1 MPSEWNALSSEL
13 RFLAVL
19 ALWILLSSFE
29 FVSSWCMFFILDSI
43 SKTLNSPAL
52 RACEE
57 LVNLMERGGLKS
69 PTGLF
74 YGCSQ
79 GSMFFPGTDTMLASC
94 YILEECNDT
103 VGSYIRP
110 ALTSISGHE
119 HAQGAGAGGLDFAG
133 GKVASQE
140 IITRS

>member
-57 LVNLMERGGLKS
+57 LINLMERGGLKVPQGFLMAALKGACS
-69 PTGLF
+69 FLGLTQCLHLATYWRNVMTPWVHTF
-74 YGCSQ
+74 ALLSHPSLGM
-79 GSMFFPGTDTMLASC
+79 SMLKVLVLGDLTLQ
-94 YILEECNDT
+94 EEK
-103 VGSYIRP
+103 
-110 ALTSISGHE
+110 L
-119 HAQGAGAGGLDFAG
+119 LL
-133 GKVASQE
+133 KK
-140 IITRS
+140 